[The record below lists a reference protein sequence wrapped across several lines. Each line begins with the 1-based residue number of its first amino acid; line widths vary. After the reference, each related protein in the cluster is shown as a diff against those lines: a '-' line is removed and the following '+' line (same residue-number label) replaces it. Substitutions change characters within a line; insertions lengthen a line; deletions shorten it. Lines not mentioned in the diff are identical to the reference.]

1 MQCRCDIEVHMR
13 GLWINILDEFLLD
26 LLDVVECFVEEDEVE
41 LPAWVERPQFFI
53 RDLGCFSVR
62 RVFPESQVHQIDL
75 FLFGQS
81 EVE

>member
-1 MQCRCDIEVHMR
+1 MR

-26 LLDVVECFVEEDEVE
+26 LLDVVEGLVEKYEVK

-53 RDLGCFSVR
+53 GDLGCFSVR